1 MANML
6 NKMKGFLGL
15 DDEYDD
21 DMENETELENKK
33 MKEEEE
39 EEDLEPLVTSS
50 RRAKVVNINN
60 ITTKSS
66 NLTKISIIKP
76 VEFDEATNICDNLK
90 DRQIVVVNTT
100 LLDTKTAQRLLDF
113 ISGTSYALSGELQ
126 EVEKGVYILT
136 PSNVEVSNE
145 LKSEL
150 STKGIFNW
158 K

>member
-1 MANML
+1 MANVL

-21 DMENETELENKK
+21 ELENEDELEDKRAK
-33 MKEEEE
+33 DDE

-60 ITTKSS
+60 ITAKS

-113 ISGTSYALSGELQ
+113 ISGSSYALNGELQ

>member
-1 MANML
+1 MANVL

-21 DMENETELENKK
+21 DLENEEELEDRKAK
-33 MKEEEE
+33 EEE

-60 ITTKSS
+60 ITAKS

-113 ISGTSYALSGELQ
+113 ISGSSYALNGELQ

>member
-1 MANML
+1 MANVL

-21 DMENETELENKK
+21 DFENEEELEDRKAK
-33 MKEEEE
+33 EEE

-60 ITTKSS
+60 ITSKS

-113 ISGTSYALSGELQ
+113 ISGSSYALNGELQ

>member
-1 MANML
+1 MANVL

-21 DMENETELENKK
+21 DLENEEELEDRKAK
-33 MKEEEE
+33 DEE

-60 ITTKSS
+60 ITAKS

-113 ISGTSYALSGELQ
+113 ISGSSYALNGELQ